1 MNEGIKS
8 CIGCLGIILGSLL
21 ILFLGSYVYYEWIW
35 EEWPVERI
43 ERITGAKVP
52 KFTIIERHEGER
64 HFTGDYLDTIRI
76 EFESIPSDELFEKI
90 DSMISSNS
98 TKWEKKDSSYS
109 YSTFW
114 GNGYPAPEGESEAA
128 DGIFM
133 ITLIKGSKYGEIV
146 DGAW

>member
-1 MNEGIKS
+1 MNKGTK
-8 CIGCLGIILGSLL
+8 GCLGCLGALFCSVL
-21 ILFLGSYVYYEWIW
+21 ILFVGSYVYFEWIW

-90 DSMISSNS
+90 DSMIASNS

-133 ITLIKGSKYGEIV
+133 ITLTKGSKYGEIE

>member
-1 MNEGIKS
+1 M
-8 CIGCLGIILGSLL
+8 GCLGIFIASIV
-21 ILFLGSYVYYEWIW
+21 ILFVGTYIYYEWIW

-52 KFTIIERHEGER
+52 KFAIIERHEGER

-90 DSMISSNS
+90 DSMIASNS

-114 GNGYPAPEGESEAA
+114 GNGYPAPEGESETA

-133 ITLIKGSKYGEIV
+133 ITLIKGSKFGEIV
-146 DGAW
+146 DGTW